1 MVVVFNIESQTPNH
15 IEPCCVPLCNKRS
28 CPADGAIF
36 IFISRVGKTWSQKC
50 VILHKSVLYSDCS
63 FLLITDLLGLNWF
76 FFQDSVPFRSRY
88 LHSSPAFNQD
98 TVSRKLITVYHLNR
112 QAEEGREDMGKHS
125 SDMFLAFIDSVPYLE
140 KKRLLDRQEEIQE
153 VKQLDE
159 WKPAVG
165 IFTAVLEGLDDNAG

>member
-1 MVVVFNIESQTPNH
+1 
-15 IEPCCVPLCNKRS
+15 
-28 CPADGAIF
+28 
-36 IFISRVGKTWSQKC
+36 
-50 VILHKSVLYSDCS
+50 
-63 FLLITDLLGLNWF
+63 
-76 FFQDSVPFRSRY
+76 
-88 LHSSPAFNQD
+88 
-98 TVSRKLITVYHLNR
+98 
-112 QAEEGREDMGKHS
+112 MGKHS